1 MQSLPEHIAL
11 GMGIAFHAKNIP
23 NKNAVIS
30 PSENSLFSLF
40 NLILSLLLS
49 DSIAFS
55 IDKLSPIIVPMI
67 KLTNKIKN

>member
-1 MQSLPEHIAL
+1 MNPFSIDPTKVIDPMQY
-11 GMGIAFHAKNIP
+11 

-30 PSENSLFSLF
+30 PSENSLLSLC

-49 DSIAFS
+49 DSIPFS
-55 IDKLSPIIVPMI
+55 MDKLSPIIVSMI